1 MWSPG
6 CRVGPTRRTFIETA
20 PLSLFRQHFLTI
32 AHGAIDAASPH
43 HLIER
48 ALQDHEIASRLDDRG
63 LRVIA
68 VGKAAPFMADTF
80 ERIAGD
86 RIRDGIVIGTHLPI
100 SLPERLEWIPS
111 SHPLPDARSVAAGRR
126 ALDVARGS
134 NPGDTLVVL
143 LSGGASALMAV
154 PAGDLTLDDK
164 RTAVN
169 ALLKAGA
176 DITALNTIRKH
187 LSAVK
192 GGRLAAAAPGATVCL
207 AISDVVGDDVS
218 VIGSGPTVPDPSTY
232 QDAWNYI
239 ERFGVEALLTS
250 DAKDYLRAGL
260 EGAIAETPKAG
271 DPRFARSITRVI
283 GGRLN
288 AMKGAAGAARG
299 LGYDVVLS
307 DDPIVGDART
317 MGPIVLQRARELA
330 KGKTRPVAVIASGET
345 TVKVVGTGKGGRNQE
360 IALSVARALA
370 NANEDVALGS
380 VGTDGIDGPTDAAGA
395 YADTTTIARAQQQSL
410 DADAYLADNNAY
422 AFFQKIDDLI
432 ITGPS
437 TTNVGDLQV
446 VLFR

>member
-1 MWSPG
+1 M
-6 CRVGPTRRTFIETA
+6 
-20 PLSLFRQHFLTI
+20 
-32 AHGAIDAASPH
+32 
-43 HLIER
+43 
-48 ALQDHEIASRLDDRG
+48 QDPAIASRLGDTG

-80 ERIAGD
+80 ARIVGD

-100 SLPERLEWIPS
+100 ALPPQLEWIPS

-126 ALDVARGS
+126 ALDVARGT

-154 PAGDLTLDDK
+154 PAGDLTLEDK

-192 GGRLAAAAPGATVCL
+192 GGRLAAAAAGPTVCL
-207 AISDVVGDDVS
+207 AISDVVGDDLS

-232 QDAWNYI
+232 RDAWNYV

-250 DAKDYLRAGL
+250 DARDYLRAGL

-271 DPRFARSITRVI
+271 DARVERSVTRVI
-283 GGRLN
+283 GGRFN
-288 AMKGAAGAARG
+288 AMHGAAETARS

-307 DDPIVGDART
+307 EEPICGDART
-317 MGPIVLQRARELA
+317 MGPIVLQRARDLA
-330 KGKTRPVAVIASGET
+330 SGKKRPIAVIASGET
-345 TVKVVGTGKGGRNQE
+345 TVRVVGSGKGGRNQE
-360 IALSVARALA
+360 IALSVAEALA
-370 NANEDVALGS
+370 RESAEIALGS

-395 YADTTTIARAQQQSL
+395 YSDTTTIARARQQSL

-437 TTNVGDLQV
+437 TTNVGDLQI